1 MYFYYYTIKN
11 NSAAGIRI
19 AQAPVIHA
27 LMGSVNV
34 DPMKHAQGQT
44 IIIVRVGTVN
54 AEPLPHVLQ
63 PRVTHFVGN

>member
-1 MYFYYYTIKN
+1 MYLFYYTIKN

-19 AQAPVIHA
+19 APAPAIHA

-44 IIIVRVGTVN
+44 IIIVQVGTVN
-54 AEPLPHVLQ
+54 AEPMPHVLQ
-63 PRVTHFVGN
+63 LRVPHFAGN